1 MNEREQRA
9 RIELL
14 TEELNRAS
22 AAYYGGREEIMTNFE
37 WDAKFDELR
46 QLELET
52 GYNLPDSPTL
62 SVSYSEEEGGQKE
75 EHEFP
80 ALSLAKTKK
89 IEDLQAWAGDRP
101 VWLSWK
107 LDGLTLVLSYDDGR
121 LNRILTRGDG
131 RIGTNISYMKEAI
144 RGFPLTVAYP
154 GHLVVRGEAMISYL
168 DFEHINAELEEG
180 EDKFA
185 NPRNLASGTLALDAK
200 NVDLVKKRRLSF
212 QAFTLVYSEDAP
224 ATWGE
229 RMDWLEKLGF
239 SVVEREKTDAEGLS
253 EAIERWT
260 ERVSEFPFPV
270 DGLVLSY
277 DDTDYAATGSVTGH
291 HATRAGLAYKWQD
304 NSAITVLDHI
314 EWSCAAS
321 TITPVA
327 VFRPVQLEG
336 TSVSRASLV
345 NLSELERLGI
355 GADGKTELEIIKSNK
370 IIPKCVAVHKK
381 EGNYTIPEHCPVC
394 GESTEIFVSDSGT
407 KTLRCTNAACPAKHL
422 KRFARFVSKEG
433 LDIDGMS
440 IETIRDFVAAGIL
453 HEFADLWHLKE
464 HRETIVAMEGFG
476 EKSCAKL
483 LASIE
488 KSRDVSPERL
498 INALSIPQ
506 IGIDAARRIT
516 KDGGWAGFLRRAEG
530 EGFADIDGLGPERSA
545 AILAWMG
552 ENREALEK
560 LLKELKVRKTEP
572 QEKTEE
578 RCAGLTFVI
587 TGDVTQFQNRDA
599 FKAYV
604 MAQGGKVA
612 GSVSGKTD
620 FLVNNDP
627 ASGSSKNRK
636 ARELGLPIISEEEF
650 IARFGKENDQF
661 MKEVQHG

>member
-1 MNEREQRA
+1 MNELEKRA
-9 RIELL
+9 RIETL

-52 GYNLPDSPTL
+52 GISLPGSPTR

-75 EHEFP
+75 KHEFP

-89 IEDLQAWAGDRP
+89 VEDLQAWAGDRP

-107 LDGLTLVLSYDDGR
+107 LDGLTLVLSYDNGK
-121 LNRILTRGDG
+121 LSRILTRGDG
-131 RIGTNISYMKEAI
+131 RTGTNITYMKEAI
-144 RGFPLTVAYP
+144 RGFPLTLSYP
-154 GHLVVRGEAMISYL
+154 GHLVVRGEAMISYP
-168 DFEHINAELEEG
+168 DFAHINAELEEG

-185 NPRNLASGTLALDAK
+185 NPRNLASGTLALDVK
-200 NVDLVKKRRLSF
+200 NLELVKKRRLSF
-212 QAFTLVYSEDAP
+212 RAFTLVYAEDAP
-224 ATWGE
+224 VSWGA
-229 RMDWLEKLGF
+229 RMDLLESLGF
-239 SVVEREKTDAEGLS
+239 SAVERERTDAKGLPELIS
-253 EAIERWT
+253 RWT
-260 ERVSEFPFPV
+260 DRVSSYLFPV

-277 DDTDYAATGSVTGH
+277 DDTEYAATGSVTGH

-304 NSAITVLDHI
+304 HSAITILDHV

-321 TITPVA
+321 SITPVA

-345 NLSELERLGI
+345 NISEMERLGI

-370 IIPKCVAVHKK
+370 IIPKCVAVHRK
-381 EGNYTIPEHCPVC
+381 EGTYTIPEHCPVC

-453 HEFADLWHLKE
+453 HEFADLWHLQE
-464 HRETIVAMEGFG
+464 HAEIIISMEGFG

-483 LASIE
+483 LAAIE
-488 KSRDVSPERL
+488 KGRDVNPERL

-516 KDGGWAGFLRRAEG
+516 RAGGWAGFLRRADG

-545 AILAWMG
+545 AILTWMS
-552 ENREALEK
+552 ENRGMLEK
-560 LLKELKVRKTEP
+560 LLKELRIRESEP
-572 QEKTEE
+572 QEKGAE

-587 TGDVTQFQNRDA
+587 TGDVLQFQNRDD

-604 MAQGGKVA
+604 AAQGGKVA
-612 GSVSGKTD
+612 GSVSGNTD
-620 FLVNNDP
+620 FLVTNDP
-627 ASGSSKNRK
+627 TSGSSKNRR
-636 ARELGLPIISEEEF
+636 AEELGIPIISEAEF
-650 IARFGKENDQF
+650 IARFGKENN
-661 MKEVQHG
+661 

>member
-1 MNEREQRA
+1 METDKQMNEQEKRA
-9 RIELL
+9 RIEIL

-22 AAYYGGREEIMTNFE
+22 AAYYGGREEIKTNFE

-52 GYNLPDSPTL
+52 GFSLPESPTR

-89 IEDLQAWAGDRP
+89 VEDLQAWAGDRP

-107 LDGLTLVLSYDDGR
+107 LDGLTLVLSYDNGR
-121 LNRILTRGDG
+121 ISRILTRGDG
-131 RIGTNISYMKEAI
+131 RVGTNISYMKEAI
-144 RGFPLTVAYP
+144 RGFPLTLAYP
-154 GHLVVRGEAMISYL
+154 GHLVVRGEAMISYP

-185 NPRNLASGTLALDAK
+185 NPRNLASGTLALDIK
-200 NVDLVKKRRLSF
+200 NLDLVKKRRLSF
-212 QAFTLVYSEDAP
+212 RAFTLVYAEDAP
-224 ATWGE
+224 VSWGA
-229 RMDWLEKLGF
+229 RMDWLESLGF
-239 SVVEREKTDAEGLS
+239 SVVERERTDASGLP
-253 EAIERWT
+253 ELITRWT
-260 ERVSEFPFPV
+260 ERVSSYHFPV

-277 DDTDYAATGSVTGH
+277 DDTEYAATGSVTGH

-304 NSAITVLDHI
+304 NSAITILDHI

-321 TITPVA
+321 SITPVA
-327 VFRPVQLEG
+327 VFQPVQLEG

-345 NLSELERLGI
+345 NLSEMERLGI

-370 IIPKCVAVHKK
+370 IIPKCVAVRSK
-381 EGNYTIPEHCPVC
+381 EGTYSIPEYCPVC
-394 GESTEIFVSDSGT
+394 GERTEIVVSDSGT

-453 HEFADLWHLKE
+453 HEYADLWHLKE
-464 HRETIVAMEGFG
+464 HAETIVNMEGFG
-476 EKSCAKL
+476 EKSCMKL
-483 LASIE
+483 LAAIE
-488 KSRDVSPERL
+488 KSRDVTPERL

-516 KDGGWAGFLRRAEG
+516 KDGGWEGFLLRADG

-545 AILAWMG
+545 AILSWMA
-552 ENREALEK
+552 ENRGTLEK
-560 LLKELKVRKTEP
+560 LLKELHVHEP
-572 QEKTEE
+572 EAQVKTEE
-578 RCAGLTFVI
+578 RCEGLTFVI
-587 TGDVTQFQNRDA
+587 TGDVFQFRNREE

-604 MAQGGKVA
+604 TDQGGKVA

-627 ASGSSKNRK
+627 ESGSSKNRK
-636 ARELGLPIISEEEF
+636 ARELGIPIISEEEF
-650 IARFGKENDQF
+650 VSRFGKQNN
-661 MKEVQHG
+661 

>member
-1 MNEREQRA
+1 MNEQDKRTL
-9 RIELL
+9 IETL

-52 GYNLPDSPTL
+52 GFSLADSPTRT
-62 SVSYSEEEGGQKE
+62 VSYSADEGGQKE

-89 IEDLQAWAGDRP
+89 VEDLKAWAGGRT

-107 LDGLTLVLSYDDGR
+107 LDGLTLVLSYDEGK
-121 LNRILTRGDG
+121 LSRILTRGDG
-131 RIGTNISYMKEAI
+131 RVGTNISYMKESI
-144 RGFPLTVAYP
+144 KGFPLKIDYT
-154 GHLVVRGEAMISYL
+154 GHLVVRGEAMISYP

-185 NPRNLASGTLALDAK
+185 NPRNLASGTLALDVK
-200 NVDLVKKRRLSF
+200 NLDLVKKRRLSF
-212 QAFTLVYSEDAP
+212 RAFTLVYAEKAP
-224 ATWGE
+224 VSWGD
-229 RMDWLEKLGF
+229 RMDWLDKLGF
-239 SVVEREKTDAEGLS
+239 STVEREKTDAAGLP
-253 EAIERWT
+253 ELIDRWT
-260 ERVSEFPFPV
+260 KHVNDYPFPV

-277 DDTDYAATGSVTGH
+277 DDTEYAATGSVTGH

-304 NSAITVLDHI
+304 HSAFTLLDHI

-336 TSVSRASLV
+336 TTVSRASLV

-370 IIPKCVAVHKK
+370 IIPKCVAVRRK
-381 EGNYTIPEHCPVC
+381 EGTYSIPEHCPVC
-394 GESTEIFVSDSGT
+394 GERTEIYISDSGI
-407 KTLRCTNAACPAKHL
+407 KTLRCTNTACPAKHL

-453 HEFADLWHLKE
+453 HEFADLWHLSE
-464 HRETIVAMEGFG
+464 HAGIIMEMEGFG
-476 EKSCAKL
+476 EKSCTKL
-483 LASIE
+483 LTAVE
-488 KSRDVSPERL
+488 KRRDVIPERL

-506 IGIDAARRIT
+506 IGVDAARRIAR
-516 KDGGWAGFLRRAEG
+516 DGGWTGFLRRAEG
-530 EGFADIDGLGPERSA
+530 EGFADIDGIGPERSA
-545 AILAWMG
+545 AILAWMA
-552 ENREALEK
+552 ENRSMLER
-560 LLKELKVRKTEP
+560 LLAELRVQETEP
-572 QEKTEE
+572 QQQTKQ
-578 RCAGLTFVI
+578 RCAGLTFAI
-587 TGDVTQFQNRDA
+587 TGDVHRFRNRDE

-604 MAQGGKVA
+604 LSQGGKVA
-612 GSVSGKTD
+612 GSVSGKTSY
-620 FLVNNDP
+620 LVNNDP

-636 ARELGLPIISEEEF
+636 ARELGIPILSEEEF
-650 IARFGKENDQF
+650 ITRFGDENGGD
-661 MKEVQHG
+661 